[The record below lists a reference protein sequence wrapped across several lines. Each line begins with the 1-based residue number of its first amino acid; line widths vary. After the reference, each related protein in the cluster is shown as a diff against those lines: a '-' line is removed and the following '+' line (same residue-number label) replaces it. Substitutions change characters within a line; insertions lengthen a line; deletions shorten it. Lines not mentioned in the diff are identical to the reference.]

1 MRDVHQ
7 RATSLASRYSP
18 AHLPEIGLNSRR
30 FAEDGEELGF
40 AHWRH
45 IAPLADA
52 RGSARMYCR
61 ACCSLE
67 LAHEEARTPRR
78 AGAGA
83 GSF

>member
-7 RATSLASRYSP
+7 RATSLASRYSQP
-18 AHLPEIGLNSRR
+18 ICRKLVSTGC

-52 RGSARMYCR
+52 RGSARTVLP
-61 ACCSLE
+61 SL
-67 LAHEEARTPRR
+67 LFVKFAHEEGRTRRR